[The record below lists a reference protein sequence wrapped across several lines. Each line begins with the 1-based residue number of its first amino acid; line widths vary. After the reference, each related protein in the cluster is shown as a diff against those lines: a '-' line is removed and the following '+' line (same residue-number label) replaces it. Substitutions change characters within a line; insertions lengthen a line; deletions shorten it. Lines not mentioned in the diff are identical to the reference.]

1 MKRLMVASVIITVLL
16 VLCTIDDFL
25 SLHDI
30 KADYVSR
37 SALNHLGVETSAPL
51 PPWTD
56 TTLEWT
62 SVAVSYALRSVLVL
76 ANLAVLVVLMKRAAR
91 GDVLSQG
98 KTKART

>member
-1 MKRLMVASVIITVLL
+1 MKKLLAASVVITVVL

-25 SLHDI
+25 ALHDI

-37 SALNHLGVETSAPL
+37 SALNYLHVETSEAL

-62 SVAVSYALRSVLVL
+62 SVAVSYVLRSVLVVS
-76 ANLAVLVVLMKRAAR
+76 NLCILVVLMKRAAR
-91 GDVLSQG
+91 GDAISSG
-98 KTKART
+98 HE